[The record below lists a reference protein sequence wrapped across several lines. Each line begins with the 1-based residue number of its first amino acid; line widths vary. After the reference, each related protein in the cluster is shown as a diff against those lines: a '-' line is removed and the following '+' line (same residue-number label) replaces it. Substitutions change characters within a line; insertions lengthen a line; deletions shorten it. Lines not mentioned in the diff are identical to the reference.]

1 MIVILKTYSHKK
13 LKIGY
18 QVKQIQMYGI
28 NLLKVPYS
36 MIIINKSNYQKEL
49 KIKAIF
55 LRILSRLFLFAIMS
69 VK

>member
-1 MIVILKTYSHKK
+1 MIVILKTYSQKK